1 MLPVSMAAHN
11 QRATS
16 DDDELATVIGLYAL
30 EELTLGQAADRL
42 DISRM
47 EMRTILHD
55 SGVTLR
61 LGPKSKDGILSDAD
75 ALSGE

>member
-1 MLPVSMAAHN
+1 MAAHN
-11 QRATS
+11 QRATN

-42 DISRM
+42 GISRM
-47 EMRTILHD
+47 EMRTILGD

-61 LGPKSKDGILSDAD
+61 LGPKSKDDLLRDID
-75 ALSGE
+75 ALSDE